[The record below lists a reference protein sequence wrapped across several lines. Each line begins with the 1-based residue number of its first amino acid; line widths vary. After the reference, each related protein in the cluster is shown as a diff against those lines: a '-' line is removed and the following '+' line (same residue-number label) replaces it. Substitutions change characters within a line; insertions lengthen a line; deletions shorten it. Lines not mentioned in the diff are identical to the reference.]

1 MDGKRTERQRTG
13 PSAGVHP
20 ATASASTP
28 SAPPADAPGSQEES
42 TSVVEQL
49 QGNAV
54 DLSNMAL
61 GEGGTDVGKVVEW
74 MRSIIPSTLTRLK
87 IDVPN
92 ASAKVVDALHGE
104 SCAPL
109 CFGRVAQVRTG
120 WAAKCR
126 EGRRAGHRCPPS
138 SKPTRTGSSLLGLL
152 FSLPM
157 VVAPTSFPDKSSLQ
171 GALAEWCGN
180 PASTEAAHGH
190 IAAWDTVAV
199 TDMSALVSGAP
210 CRSTFNVAIGS
221 WDVAQVTNMG
231 NMFYVRPARCPIAPP
246 HTSLPPSLQPAASAP
261 TRA

>member
-1 MDGKRTERQRTG
+1 M
-13 PSAGVHP
+13 
-20 ATASASTP
+20 
-28 SAPPADAPGSQEES
+28 
-42 TSVVEQL
+42 VEQL

-138 SKPTRTGSSLLGLL
+138 SKPSRTGSSLLLGLL
-152 FSLPM
+152 VSLPV
-157 VVAPTSFPDKSSLQ
+157 VVAPTSFSDKSSLQ

-180 PASTEAAHGH
+180 PASAEAAHGH
-190 IAAWDTVAV
+190 ISAWDTGAV
-199 TDMSALVSGAP
+199 TDMSRLLYDAP
-210 CRSTFNVAIGS
+210 RLCASTFNVAIGS
-221 WDVAQVTNMG
+221 WDVAQVTDMYK
-231 NMFYVRPARCPIAPP
+231 MFWVRPGRCPIAPP
-246 HTSLPPSLQPAASAP
+246 HASLPPCLQPAASAP
-261 TRA
+261 THA